1 MVPQQFRGFDYPEM
15 VEESGTK
22 ALAAWLEH
30 LAEERGETFDAAS
43 VGDGPFRILQLKG
56 TGARID

>member
-1 MVPQQFRGFDYPEM
+1 MVAMAIRRK
-15 VEESGTK
+15 T
-22 ALAAWLEH
+22 
-30 LAEERGETFDAAS
+30 